1 MKGPGGEHTPA
12 VLRGH
17 YNSTSLGKVMD
28 QDENTLLLLL
38 MSPPEDIHGNRKQ
51 KCICTAFNDIY
62 SSIKIP
68 KPTKQPGAK
77 LRQTILMFYPTPFL
91 SSLSKYEWQTTKS
104 NNGCHGYLRLLI
116 IMIRI
121 SLLYC
126 SSLLLTG

>member
-51 KCICTAFNDIY
+51 RCTAFNDIY

-77 LRQTILMFYPTPFL
+77 LRRTILMFYPTPFL